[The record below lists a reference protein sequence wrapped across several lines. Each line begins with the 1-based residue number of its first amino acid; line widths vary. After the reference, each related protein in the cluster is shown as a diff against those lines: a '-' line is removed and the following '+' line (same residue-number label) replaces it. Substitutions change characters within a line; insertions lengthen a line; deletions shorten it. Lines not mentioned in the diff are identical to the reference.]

1 MAYTTAQLVTA
12 YTNANLGKA
21 PDAATTLTLDAY
33 ATQSSTG
40 GISDATA
47 LSNTLKLVNSTTA
60 VAIETY
66 QFFTGRAP
74 SAAGLE
80 YLVDS
85 DTNTTDLNDAYYSK
99 FAQENRFIN
108 FSINLATGAGEGATA
123 FAAAYGSVS
132 FAQTV
137 ASAYDKIIGN
147 ATATAAGVDVAAA
160 VAYLSRAEN
169 ITYLT
174 NFVKANTTLTAAA
187 DIDLAVKAALIGEIL
202 NAATVSGIGSYAT
215 ATTAMI
221 NDLSDGALATDAAGG
236 VNLFTAYPAGPVGG
250 STLILTSGTDALTGT
265 TGDDTFVA
273 GEAAGVA
280 TLSVGDVLKG
290 GAGSDSLNWVQT
302 AAIAGTPTGASLD
315 SIEIVNATSG
325 GAITLNTTAG
335 GFASVTTLNTNTS
348 GAAQTITAG
357 SAQAVTA
364 TALLVGANNIAVD
377 GGSSV
382 KVAASGVT
390 TGTTTVG
397 AATAAAGDVTVTV
410 AGTQV
415 GATTVGAVAVTGGK
429 TVSVTV
435 SDVNTTV
442 ATTATQSAVTVT
454 GDANTTSVTVNQ
466 DKAVTASGTVGG
478 KANGAVTITDVNAA
492 SGTAAG
498 KIATVTLNSFGAA
511 TVDSSALATVNL
523 SGTGTTVDLSRGA
536 LTATPTS
543 NTLALNVS
551 GLTTTGAITD
561 QEAGA
566 DDGFTTI
573 NLASTGTAS
582 TIASLVA
589 ADATTLNISGDA
601 KVTLTA
607 QTLASVTAINVTNT
621 AGATL
626 GTALA
631 TGVTFT
637 GGAGADTIT
646 IGATTKAIT
655 LGAGNDVVTVT
666 STTLGAGGSLSGGD
680 GTDTLVAATNGSA
693 FSADPAFG
701 GFETLRVVAG
711 QGSHNANGFT
721 ALEVGAL
728 AAATTFTNVAVNTG
742 LTVLATTGFATTVT
756 LANATGTADAFN
768 LALSSSGVIA
778 ANTITLAGVETV
790 NIANNDTNSTAHVNT
805 LTLAATS
812 AKSVVVTGN
821 AGLNLTNTGNTAITN
836 FDASAVTGTGSAV
849 TFTSVNTT
857 IGENVTIK
865 GGAGADTLTGTA
877 TANDTISGG
886 AGADA
891 IVYNGGLDVFTGGAG
906 ADTFTVGAIGTK
918 ALFLTVTDATVGDIF
933 GLAGA
938 TTVASTQA
946 AIGAKITLG
955 GAATFDQYLDSAAAG
970 DGTVGGV
977 GALVTWFQFGGDT
990 YVVVDNGAGAS
1001 FTSGSDA
1008 VIKLTGTVDLST
1020 ATLAAEVLT
1029 LA

>member
-47 LSNTLKLVNSTTA
+47 LTNTLKLVNNTTA
-60 VAIETY
+60 VAVETY

-74 SAAGLE
+74 SVAGLT
-80 YLVDS
+80 YLVNS
-85 DTNTTDLNDAYYSK
+85 ATNTNDLNDAYYSK

-108 FSINLATGAGEGATA
+108 FSINLATGSGEGATA

-132 FAQTV
+132 YAQTV

-147 ATATAAGVDVAAA
+147 STAAAAGVDVAAA

-174 NFVKANTTLTAAA
+174 NFVKANTGLTAAA

-202 NAATVSGIGSYAT
+202 NAATVSGIGSYAK
-215 ATTAMI
+215 ATTALVT
-221 NDLSDGALATDAAGG
+221 DLSDGTLSTDAAGG

-302 AAIAGTPTGASLD
+302 AAITGTPTGASLD
-315 SIEIVNATSG
+315 SVEIVNATSG

-335 GFASVTTLNTNTS
+335 GFTSVTTLNTNTS

-357 SAQAVTA
+357 STQAVTA
-364 TALLVGANNIAVD
+364 TALLVGANNLAVD

-397 AATAAAGDVTVTV
+397 AATAAAGDVSVTV

-442 ATTATQSAVTVT
+442 NTTATQSAVTVT

-466 DKAVTASGTVGG
+466 DKAVTASATVAG
-478 KANGAVTITDVNAA
+478 KANGAVTIADVNAA

-498 KIATVTLNSFGAA
+498 KIASVTLGSYGNS
-511 TVDSSALATVNL
+511 TIDSSAIATVNL
-523 SGTGTTVDLSRGA
+523 SGTGGTLGIGRGA

-551 GLTTTGAITD
+551 GLTGGAITD
-561 QEAGA
+561 SEAGA

-582 TIASLVA
+582 TIADLIA

-607 QTLASVTAINVTNT
+607 QTLASVTAITVTNT
-621 AGATL
+621 AGASL

-637 GGAGADTIT
+637 GGVGADTIS

-655 LGAGNDVVTVT
+655 LGAGNDTVTV
-666 STTLGAGGSLSGGD
+666 SSATLGAGGSVNGGD
-680 GTDTLVAATNGSA
+680 GTDTLVANVNGSA

-701 GFETLRVVAG
+701 GFETLRVAG
-711 QGSHNANGFT
+711 AAAQGSHNANGFT

-728 AAATTFTNVAVNTG
+728 AGATTFTNVAVNTG
-742 LTVLATTGFATTVT
+742 LTVLATTGAATTVT
-756 LANATGTADAFN
+756 LANATGTTDVFN
-768 LALSSSGVIA
+768 LTLSSSAAIA
-778 ANTITLAGVETV
+778 ANTVTLAGIETV
-790 NIANNDTNSTAHVNT
+790 NIAVLDTNSTAHVDT

-821 AGLNLTNTGNTAITN
+821 AGLTLVNTGNTAITN

-849 TFTSVNTT
+849 TFTSVNAT

-865 GGAGADTLTGTA
+865 TGAGADVITTTA
-877 TANDTISGG
+877 TANDTVVSGS
-886 AGADA
+886 GADS
-891 IVYNGGLDVFTGGAG
+891 ITYEGGLDVFTGGAG
-906 ADTFTVGAIGTK
+906 ADKFDINSVGTK
-918 ALFLTVTDATVGDIF
+918 ALFLTVTDATAGDTLDF
-933 GLAGA
+933 VTVSAGTIA
-938 TTVASTQA
+938 DTTL
-946 AIGAKITLG
+946 GPKITLG
-955 GAATFDQYLDSAAAG
+955 GAATFDQYLDSAAG
-970 DGTVGGV
+970 GNGGTN
-977 GALVTWFQFGGDT
+977 ALVTWFQFGGDT
-990 YVVVDNGAGAS
+990 YVIVDNSAGAS
-1001 FTSGSDA
+1001 FVSGTDS
-1008 VIKLTGTVDLST
+1008 VIKLTGAVDLSSS
-1020 ATLAAEVLT
+1020 TLATEVLT
-1029 LA
+1029 LV